1 MTGFEQIQSN
11 GGGGAGPS
19 VLLITVIG
27 ALGALAVLLFVYASS
42 VAIVPLLIAIPSILT
57 TFLLVL
63 GLEQAISVNFLV
75 EYLVAVMGLGVAVDY
90 SLLLITR
97 WREERDAGRTNEQA
111 ILAAGPTAGR
121 AVVLSGATVAVGLL
135 SLVAL
140 PVPFLRSIGL
150 AGMLIPLV

>member
-1 MTGFEQIQSN
+1 M
-11 GGGGAGPS
+11 
-19 VLLITVIG
+19 
-27 ALGALAVLLFVYASS
+27 
-42 VAIVPLLIAIPSILT
+42 PLLIAIPSILT

-75 EYLVAVMGLGVAVDY
+75 EYLVAVMGLGVAIDY

-97 WREERDAGRTNEQA
+97 WREERDAGRSNEDA

-135 SLVAL
+135 SLVRAAGAVPAQHRARRDADPARRDRRRRHAAAGDPRRLGPGARQAPRAL
-140 PVPFLRSIGL
+140 ELHHLQPPVGVVGPS
-150 AGMLIPLV
+150 

>member
-1 MTGFEQIQSN
+1 M
-11 GGGGAGPS
+11 
-19 VLLITVIG
+19 
-27 ALGALAVLLFVYASS
+27 
-42 VAIVPLLIAIPSILT
+42 PLLIAIPSILT

-97 WREERDAGRTNEQA
+97 WREERDAGRSNEDA
-111 ILAAGPTAGR
+111 ILAAGPDGRPRGR
-121 AVVLSGATVAVGLL
+121 AERDDRRGRAALAAS
-135 SLVAL
+135 SL

-150 AGMLIPLV
+150 GWRC